1 MNNPISAKV
10 TLWTNRTIAAV
21 LVILVFCMPFLLNWY
36 RSVRLMER
44 IPTNAILVAFYC
56 CVPAVGAALW
66 DLDKILRNILQ
77 GRIFV
82 PANVNCIRRIRW
94 YCLVVGV
101 ICFPAAFFYPPLI
114 FISVIMGFLA
124 LVVCVVANA
133 WRGAVEL
140 REENDLTI

>member
-101 ICFPAAFFYPPLI
+101 ICLPAAFFYPPLI